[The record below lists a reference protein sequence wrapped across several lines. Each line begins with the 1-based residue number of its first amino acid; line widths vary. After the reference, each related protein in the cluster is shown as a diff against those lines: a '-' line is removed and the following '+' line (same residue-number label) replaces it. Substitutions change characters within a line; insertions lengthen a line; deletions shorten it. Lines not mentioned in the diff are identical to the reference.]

1 MNPPPDSIR
10 RRFRIHGRV
19 QGVGFRAW
27 CWQTAAALHLDGTVR
42 NNPDGSVDVEAMGAR
57 AALDALALALAN
69 GPRHARVD
77 GVSELAP
84 GANPLPSEF
93 RIVG

>member
-1 MNPPPDSIR
+1 MNPSADSIR

-42 NNPDGSVDVEAMGAR
+42 NNPDGTVDVEAMGAR
-57 AALDALALALAN
+57 AAMNALALALAN
-69 GPRHARVD
+69 GPPHARVQR
-77 GVSELAP
+77 VAELPP
-84 GANPLPSEF
+84 GTDPLPGEF

>member
-1 MNPPPDSIR
+1 MNPPPDVIR

-27 CWQTAAALHLDGTVR
+27 CWQTAARLQLEGTVR
-42 NNPDGSVDVEAMGAR
+42 NNPDGTVDVEAAGAR
-57 AALDALALALAN
+57 DAVEALAQALTH

-77 GVSELAP
+77 GVAELPP
-84 GANPLPSEF
+84 GTHPLPGEF
-93 RIVG
+93 RVVG